1 MTPANTRKQQERA
14 RKVAAGL
21 KRIELWVP
29 AEREAEIKALIEKL
43 LTPRP

>member
-1 MTPANTRKQQERA
+1 MTPPNTRKQQERA

-29 AEREAEIKALIEKL
+29 VDREAEIKAIVEAL
-43 LTPRP
+43 LTPAP